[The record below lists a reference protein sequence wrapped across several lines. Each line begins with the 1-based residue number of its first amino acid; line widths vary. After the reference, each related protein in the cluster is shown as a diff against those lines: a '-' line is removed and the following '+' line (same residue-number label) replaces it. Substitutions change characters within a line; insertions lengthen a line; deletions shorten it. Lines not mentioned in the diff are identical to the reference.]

1 MSNPAPTSSETGR
14 RRHDPTGA
22 HSHASGH
29 AHASHGHAHH
39 PHTRKQLAWLSLGAL
54 GVVYGDIGTSPLYA
68 LKECFTHENPHR
80 AVVES
85 GQLVFGAQPHVTR
98 VIETDNILGLLSLFA
113 WALILV
119 VVVKYLVF
127 VLRADNKGEGGT
139 LALAALVAQKA
150 PQGDRSRLGI
160 PILLALFGTGLLF
173 GEGIITPAIS
183 VMSAVEGLKEQSPS
197 LSSLIVPISAGILIG
212 LFWVQRYGTGRI
224 GNVFGWVMLLWF
236 VSIAAA
242 GVPYIVRYP
251 EVLRA
256 LSPHYG
262 ALFLATHGVDG
273 FLLLGS
279 VVLCITGCEAL
290 YADMGHFGKTPIR
303 LAWAYVVFPG
313 LLLNYFGQGAL
324 YLHEGSR
331 VSHPF
336 YDLVSGTP
344 LLIPMVVLATLAAI
358 IASQALISGAF
369 SLTNQA
375 VQLGYLPRV
384 KVVHTSS
391 KAEGQIYIP
400 EINWILMIACL
411 ALVFAF
417 KTSTAIAAAYGIA
430 VTGTMSI
437 TSFLFFR
444 ICRQN
449 WGWSLRA
456 ALALYLP
463 LVVIDCSFFSANLVK
478 LGDGGWFPLA
488 IGTGMFAIMTTW
500 WRGRSELYKLME
512 GGTIPDVA
520 FLQDPMLEHLPRV
533 PGTAVFMSSGTD
545 GIPNVLL
552 HHVKHNKV
560 LHEQVVLLS
569 VVTENV
575 PFAIGNQSLTVDE
588 LDHGFYRVIA
598 HVGFMQQPNVPKIL
612 SRCERHDLRVDL
624 MDTTYYLGRQ
634 TLLTTGPSKLARWR
648 KMLFSFLSRN
658 ARTPTAFFRLPP
670 NRVVELG
677 LQIEL

>member
-1 MSNPAPTSSETGR
+1 LLSHAGAHASGSHRGD
-14 RRHDPTGA
+14 HTGA
-22 HSHASGH
+22 H
-29 AHASHGHAHH
+29 AHAAHGQGHH
-39 PHTRKQLAWLSLGAL
+39 PHNRKQLAWLSLGAL

-80 AVVES
+80 AAVET
-85 GQLVFGAQPHVTR
+85 GRLVFGGGAPVVQR
-98 VIETDNILGLLSLFA
+98 VIEVDNILGLLSLFV
-113 WALILV
+113 WSLTLV

-150 PQGDRSRLGI
+150 PQRNKTRLAI
-160 PILLALFGTGLLF
+160 PLLLALFGTGLLF

-197 LSSLIVPISAGILIG
+197 FGKLIVPISAGILIG

-224 GNVFGWVMLLWF
+224 GSVFGWIMLLWF
-236 VSIAAA
+236 FAIAAV
-242 GVPYIVRYP
+242 GLPYIVHYP
-251 EVLRA
+251 EVLKA

-262 ALFLATHGVDG
+262 VMFLATHGLQG

-290 YADMGHFGKTPIR
+290 YADMGHFGRTPIR
-303 LAWAYVVFPG
+303 IAWSYVVFPG

-324 YLHEGSR
+324 YLHEGAK

-400 EINWILMIACL
+400 EINWILMVACL

-417 KTSTAIAAAYGIA
+417 KTSTALAAAYGIA

-463 LVVIDCSFFSANLVK
+463 LIVIDYSFFSANLVK
-478 LGDGGWFPLA
+478 VGDGGWFPLA
-488 IGTGMFAIMTTW
+488 IGTAMFAIMTSW
-500 WRGRSELYKLME
+500 WRGRAELSKMME
-512 GGTIPDVA
+512 TGTIPDELFLADIAETHIHRVA
-520 FLQDPMLEHLPRV
+520 
-533 PGTAVFMSSGTD
+533 GTAVFMSSGTD
-545 GIPNVLL
+545 GMPNVLL

-560 LHEQVVLLS
+560 LHKQVVLLS
-569 VVTENV
+569 VITENI
-575 PFAIGNQSLTVDE
+575 PFTIGNQSLTVRDIGQ
-588 LDHGFYRVIA
+588 GFYRVIA

-612 SRCERHDLRVDL
+612 QRCEKHHLSISTS
-624 MDTTYYLGRQ
+624 DTTYYLGRQ
-634 TLLTTGPSKLARWR
+634 TLLTTGKSGMAKWR
-648 KMLFSFLSRN
+648 KLLFSFLSRN
-658 ARTPTAFFRLPP
+658 ARTPAAFFRLPP

>member
-1 MSNPAPTSSETGR
+1 MSNPAPTVSETGR
-14 RRHDPTGA
+14 RRDHTGA
-22 HSHASGH
+22 HS
-29 AHASHGHAHH
+29 SHGHGHGAHGEGLH
-39 PHTRKQLAWLSLGAL
+39 PHSRKQLAWLSLGAL

-80 AVVES
+80 AAVES
-85 GQLVFGAQPHVTR
+85 ATVTYNGIQPVFQR
-98 VIETDNILGLLSLFA
+98 VIETDNVLGLLSLFV
-113 WALILV
+113 WSLILV
-119 VVVKYLVF
+119 VIVKYLVF

-150 PQGDRSRLGI
+150 PPRSKTRLGI
-160 PILLALFGTGLLF
+160 PLLLALFGTGLLF

-197 LSSLIVPISAGILIG
+197 LSKLIVPISAGILIG
-212 LFWVQRYGTGRI
+212 LFYVQRFGTGRI

-236 VSIAAA
+236 FSIAAV
-242 GVPYIVRYP
+242 GVPYILRYP
-251 EVLRA
+251 EVLAA

-262 ALFLATHGVDG
+262 AVFLATHGVHG

-290 YADMGHFGKTPIR
+290 YADMGHYGRTPIR

-336 YDLVSGTP
+336 YDLVTGTP
-344 LLIPMVVLATLAAI
+344 LLIPMVLLATFAAI

-400 EINWILMIACL
+400 EINWLLMVACL

-417 KTSTAIAAAYGIA
+417 RSSTALAAAYGIA

-456 ALALYLP
+456 ALALYIP
-463 LVVIDCSFFSANLVK
+463 LIVIDFSFFSANLVK
-478 LGDGGWFPLA
+478 VGDGGWFPLA
-488 IGTGMFAIMTTW
+488 IGTCMFAIMTSW
-500 WRGRSELYKLME
+500 WRGRMELSKMME
-512 GGTIPDVA
+512 TGTIPDEL
-520 FLQDPMLEHLPRV
+520 FLADIAETKIHRV

-545 GIPNVLL
+545 GMPNVLL

-560 LHEQVVLLS
+560 LHKQVVLLS
-569 VVTENV
+569 VITENV
-575 PFAIGNQSLTVDE
+575 PFTIGNQSLTVRE
-588 LDHGFYRVIA
+588 LDHGFYRVIS

-612 SRCERHDLRVDL
+612 ARCEKQGLAISPS
-624 MDTTYYLGRQ
+624 DTTYYLGRQ
-634 TLLTTGPSKLARWR
+634 TLLTTGKSGMAKWR
-648 KMLFSFLSRN
+648 KLLFSFLSRN
-658 ARTPTAFFRLPP
+658 ARTPAAFFRLPP